1 MSSLCLVALGRLI
14 SHVFVVC
21 LIHFSEFSNF
31 DKKNWKGVFCSLTLI
46 FLFSVYMFYHLVG
59 TAYSKCQTLL
69 KPIIMVCYS
78 GQRQGLKGTRKSS
91 LPFLVFRNWWNN
103 GQEEAENPPIATADR
118 SVLRVSTLLAR
129 DAFITETI
137 TITLKYI
144 TRAKHNPISMKMI
157 KDCLINLVLIIILL
171 NCLRWHHLIF
181 CIASLAIDRITSMSI
196 SYTRPCMRDLL
207 NCSIKVLFGSSLC

>member
-1 MSSLCLVALGRLI
+1 MA
-14 SHVFVVC
+14 
-21 LIHFSEFSNF
+21 
-31 DKKNWKGVFCSLTLI
+31 KKKQKTP
-46 FLFSVYMFYHLVG
+46 
-59 TAYSKCQTLL
+59 TK
-69 KPIIMVCYS
+69 
-78 GQRQGLKGTRKSS
+78 
-91 LPFLVFRNWWNN
+91 
-103 GQEEAENPPIATADR
+103 ATADR

-196 SYTRPCMRDLL
+196 SSTRPCMRDLL
-207 NCSIKVLFGSSLC
+207 NCSIKVLFGPSLCQHLFYFKRIVMHSMDKHRLLLTFTVIPLDILVLTYLLRSERMVVSSMFTVLGFTVSDDGIYMLFG

>member
-1 MSSLCLVALGRLI
+1 MA
-14 SHVFVVC
+14 
-21 LIHFSEFSNF
+21 
-31 DKKNWKGVFCSLTLI
+31 KKKQKTP
-46 FLFSVYMFYHLVG
+46 
-59 TAYSKCQTLL
+59 TK
-69 KPIIMVCYS
+69 
-78 GQRQGLKGTRKSS
+78 
-91 LPFLVFRNWWNN
+91 
-103 GQEEAENPPIATADR
+103 ATADR

-181 CIASLAIDRITSMSI
+181 CIASVLQLIALHQCQYLTLDHVCGICSTAQLKFCSGQVCASI
-196 SYTRPCMRDLL
+196 YFILNELL
-207 NCSIKVLFGSSLC
+207 CILWISTGYY